1 VGLWLKNEDGFV
13 PVSGGGGGA
22 DGQPG
27 VDGEDG
33 QPGVDG
39 NMWHVGSGAP
49 DPTLGEPGDYYL
61 DGTDGWVYVKRN
73 DSSWTNL
80 YVNLT
85 GPPGS
90 GGGGD
95 FLPLTGGTLTG
106 DGQTLTL
113 MNATP
118 TGQPHI
124 GFYHNGVRK
133 GYIGNANPLTTEL
146 SAEANELV
154 LGGAG
159 VRVGTDLQVDG
170 QVRTPTTYNNGAP
183 TYTFTGA
190 TGAGMWCYDNN
201 LMGFTVSGVEFF
213 RNEGGVSRFKGN
225 LQADGSITA
234 AGGTLT
240 STVTITQPH
249 EALRLRAPVVG
260 GYGAYMSVFHG
271 DVRAGYFGYPS
282 APSGGETIVHGD
294 SNTLALGSYV
304 SVKVA
309 APSLQVDGQIKAQN
323 GSAAAPA
330 YSFTNETNT
339 GIWYDAAGVE
349 IVKEGIRVA
358 KLLKTATF
366 LPGVN
371 ATVMS
376 SGYKANVMSMWN
388 GQLVL
393 IDGLNRSNIKETE
406 AVSHAAINNVYDLQ
420 PVWFRSTSNT
430 DNPEHS
436 YYGLIADDCAAIDP
450 RLATYRA
457 DKDGVEVADDVNTDA
472 VVALLVSAVKSQ
484 RDTIADLTAR
494 IETLEGQTC
503 PY

>member
-1 VGLWLKNEDGFV
+1 MGLWIKNADGTIERTA
-13 PVSGGGGGA
+13 GGGA

-95 FLPLTGGTLTG
+95 FLPLTGGVVTGDLQVNGQHTGFNGTSDAPTYSFWNDRTLGLRLVAAGVAGLTG
-106 DGQTLTL
+106 DLPVDGQIKGPKGTEG
-113 MNATP
+113 AP
-118 TGQPHI
+118 TFTSVDDPTS
-124 GFYHNGVRK
+124 GFYAGNFGGGTSAAISVGGTYRISVVENQTRITNNLKVNGQILAAKGSGTAPGLSFASYKGTGFYPGSDNVATYVNGVWQFVVYDDR
-133 GYIGNANPLTTEL
+133 
-146 SAEANELV
+146 
-154 LGGAG
+154 
-159 VRVGTDLQVDG
+159 VRVIRDLQVG
-170 QVRTPTTYNNGAP
+170 
-183 TYTFTGA
+183 
-190 TGAGMWCYDNN
+190 
-201 LMGFTVSGVEFF
+201 
-213 RNEGGVSRFKGN
+213 
-225 LQADGSITA
+225 
-234 AGGTLT
+234 
-240 STVTITQPH
+240 
-249 EALRLRAPVVG
+249 
-260 GYGAYMSVFHG
+260 
-271 DVRAGYFGYPS
+271 
-282 APSGGETIVHGD
+282 
-294 SNTLALGSYV
+294 
-304 SVKVA
+304 
-309 APSLQVDGQIKAQN
+309 GQIKAQN
-323 GSAAAPA
+323 GTQKAPA
-330 YSFTNETNT
+330 YSFANETNT
-339 GIWYDAAGVE
+339 GIWYDSVGVE
-349 IVKEGIRVA
+349 IVKEGTRVA

-371 ATVMS
+371 ATVMGS
-376 SGYKANVMSMWN
+376 SYKANVMSMWN

-406 AVSHAAINNVYDLQ
+406 AVSHAATNNVYDLQ

-430 DNPEHS
+430 DDPEHS

-457 DKDGVEVADDVNTDA
+457 DEDGVEVADDVNTDA

-494 IETLEGQTC
+494 IETLEGQTRLIK
-503 PY
+503 

>member
-1 VGLWLKNEDGFV
+1 MGLWIKNADGTIERTA
-13 PVSGGGGGA
+13 GGGA

-33 QPGVDG
+33 QPGADG

-49 DPTLGEPGDYYL
+49 ASTLGEPGDYYL
-61 DGTDGWVYVKRN
+61 DGTDGWVHVKRN

-95 FLPLTGGTLTG
+95 FLPLTGGEINGTLNINHKGKQAEPSLSFNTG
-106 DGQTLTL
+106 SNGI
-113 MNATP
+113 M
-118 TGQPHI
+118 
-124 GFYHNGVRK
+124 GFYSAYDDRLRVTVGGIAQADFHDELFETLYDARVR
-133 GYIGNANPLTTEL
+133 G
-146 SAEANELV
+146 
-154 LGGAG
+154 
-159 VRVGTDLQVDG
+159 DLQVDG
-170 QVRTPTTYNNGAP
+170 AASVGNGKILTFNGNWENCRIYNTGSSGREYMVIGNGTAGAQINL
-183 TYTFTGA
+183 YGINDA
-190 TGAGMWCYDNN
+190 TGAGNILFYA
-201 LMGFTVSGVEFF
+201 GEA
-213 RNEGGVSRFKGN
+213 EGGGSRTVGRWDGPTGSFVAYRDAEVRGN
-225 LQADGSITA
+225 LQ
-234 AGGTLT
+234 
-240 STVTITQPH
+240 V
-249 EALRLRAPVVG
+249 
-260 GYGAYMSVFHG
+260 
-271 DVRAGYFGYPS
+271 
-282 APSGGETIVHGD
+282 
-294 SNTLALGSYV
+294 N
-304 SVKVA
+304 
-309 APSLQVDGQIKAQN
+309 GQIKAQN
-323 GSAAAPA
+323 GTQKAPA
-330 YSFTNETNT
+330 YSFANETNT
-339 GIWYDAAGVE
+339 GIWYDSVGVE
-349 IVKEGIRVA
+349 IVKEGTRVA

-371 ATVMS
+371 ATVMGS
-376 SGYKANVMSMWN
+376 SYKANVMSMWN

-406 AVSHAAINNVYDLQ
+406 AVSHAATNNVYDLQ

-494 IETLEGQTC
+494 IETLEGQTRL
-503 PY
+503 

>member
-1 VGLWLKNEDGFV
+1 
-13 PVSGGGGGA
+13 
-22 DGQPG
+22 

-90 GGGGD
+90 GGGGGD

-106 DGQTLTL
+106 DLRVDGRIIATAGGGQTS
-113 MNATP
+113 P
-118 TGQPHI
+118 RFQI
-124 GFYHNGVRK
+124 GEAAGLGMYGSAGSQWLRF
-133 GYIGNANPLTTEL
+133 TTDD
-146 SAEANELV
+146 V
-154 LGGAG
+154 W
-159 VRVGTDLQVDG
+159 RLQVS
-170 QVRTPTTYNNGAP
+170 A
-183 TYTFTGA
+183 
-190 TGAGMWCYDNN
+190 
-201 LMGFTVSGVEFF
+201 SGV
-213 RNEGGVSRFKGN
+213 
-225 LQADGSITA
+225 
-234 AGGTLT
+234 
-240 STVTITQPH
+240 ITQ
-249 EALRLRAPVVG
+249 
-260 GYGAYMSVFHG
+260 G
-271 DVRAGYFGYPS
+271 D
-282 APSGGETIVHGD
+282 
-294 SNTLALGSYV
+294 
-304 SVKVA
+304 
-309 APSLQVDGQIKAQN
+309 LQVDGQIKGPKGTEGAPTFTSVDDPTSGFYAGNFGGGTSAAISVGGTYRISVVENQTRITNNLKVDGQILAAKGSGTAPGLSFASYKGTGFYPGSDNVATYVNGVWQFVVYDDRVRVIRDLQVGGQIKAQN
-323 GSAAAPA
+323 GTQKAPA
-330 YSFTNETNT
+330 YSFANETNT
-339 GIWYDAAGVE
+339 GIWYDAVGVE
-349 IVKEGIRVA
+349 IVKEGTRVA

-371 ATVMS
+371 ATVMGS
-376 SGYKANVMSMWN
+376 SYKANVMSMWN

-406 AVSHAAINNVYDLQ
+406 AVSHAATNNVYDLQ

-494 IETLEGQTC
+494 IETLEGQTRL
-503 PY
+503 